1 MPETVK
7 QGEIASPEKE
17 RTTFAAFVKS
27 HIFDLTAYAGL
38 IVMLVLFII
47 FNKGP
52 RLLYNFSSVI
62 QAAAVYSILSL
73 GAVFI
78 YSMGYMDIS
87 LGAQIGV
94 YCLLL
99 ILITNAS
106 GSLVLGFCSILAI
119 AIVCGLING
128 FVSVKL
134 GLPSIVTSIF
144 LNAVFGGAQMLIM
157 EKLGTNSISM
167 NTKLKFFKQMPVML
181 TAIILIAVIAVF
193 LYQFTQLGKLTK
205 GIGAN
210 ETATSISGVNTTKW
224 KVLAY
229 VFFGFCIAVGALFLT
244 ARTNS
249 AGKGTGAGYAMDI
262 MVSLLLGGMPLSGG
276 MRSKISA
283 ALVGAFTYV
292 ILANGLI
299 LSGVSTTL
307 IYIIKAMVF
316 MAVILMTCR
325 KPNGVLPR

>member
-1 MPETVK
+1 MGKTLKNNWVK
-7 QGEIASPEKE
+7 THMGDILS
-17 RTTFAAFVKS
+17 
-27 HIFDLTAYAGL
+27 YAGL
-38 IVMLVLFII
+38 LLCIVVF
-47 FNKGP
+47 
-52 RLLYNFSSVI
+52 
-62 QAAAVYSILSL
+62 SILSKGKL
-73 GAVFI
+73 WSAYNLSVLIQQTCVYAILAMGAVFI

-87 LGAQIGV
+87 LGAQVGV
-94 YCLLL
+94 YCLVL
-99 ILITNAS
+99 ILVANAT
-106 GSLVLGFCSILAI
+106 GSLLVAFLAILTLAI
-119 AIVCGLING
+119 ACGLING
-128 FVSVKL
+128 YVSVKL

-144 LNAVFGGAQMLIM
+144 LNAIFGGAQMIIM

-167 NTKLKFFKQMPVML
+167 TQKLTFFKQMPVMFA
-181 TAIILIAVIAVF
+181 AIVIIAAIAVF
-193 LYQFTQLGKLTK
+193 LYQYTQLGKLVR

-210 ETATSISGVNTTKW
+210 ETATKISGVNTTKW

-249 AGKGTGAGYAMDI
+249 AGKGTGSGYAMDI

-283 ALVGAFTYV
+283 ALVGTFSYV

-307 IYIIKAMVF
+307 IYIIKAIVF
-316 MAVILMTCR
+316 MAVILLTCR
-325 KPNGVLPR
+325 KKDGVLPR

>member
-1 MPETVK
+1 M
-7 QGEIASPEKE
+7 EK
-17 RTTFAAFVKS
+17 TIKTNWLQTHLS
-27 HIFDLTAYAGL
+27 DLLSYAGL
-38 IVMLVLFII
+38 LLCIVVFT
-47 FNKGP
+47 
-52 RLLYNFSSVI
+52 
-62 QAAAVYSILSL
+62 ILSQGGLWSAYNL
-73 GAVFI
+73 GILIQQTCVYAILTMGATFI

-87 LGAQIGV
+87 VGAQLGV
-94 YCLLL
+94 YCLLF

-106 GSLVLGFCSILAI
+106 GSPALGFCAILVI
-119 AIVCGLING
+119 AIICGLING
-128 FVSVKL
+128 YVSVKL
-134 GLPSIVTSIF
+134 RLPSIVTSIF

-157 EKLGTNSISM
+157 EQLGTNSVSM
-167 NTKLKFFKQMPVML
+167 ESKLTFFKQMPVMFAAIVIV
-181 TAIILIAVIAVF
+181 AIISIF

-229 VFFGFCIAVGALFLT
+229 VFLGVCIAIGALFLT

-283 ALVGAFTYV
+283 ALVGSFTYV

-299 LSGVSTTL
+299 LAGVSTTL
-307 IYIIKAMVF
+307 IYIIKAIVF

-325 KPNGVLPR
+325 KRDGVLPR

>member
-1 MPETVK
+1 MGKTMK
-7 QGEIASPEKE
+7 NSSLKA
-17 RTTFAAFVKS
+17 
-27 HIFDLTAYAGL
+27 HIGDIFSFAGL
-38 IVMLVLFII
+38 LLCVIVF
-47 FNKGP
+47 
-52 RLLYNFSSVI
+52 
-62 QAAAVYSILSL
+62 SILSKGKL
-73 GAVFI
+73 WSAYNLGVLVQQTCVYAILAMGAVFI

-87 LGAQIGV
+87 LGAQVGV

-106 GSLVLGFCSILAI
+106 GSLILGFVSILAI
-119 AIVCGLING
+119 AILCGLING
-128 FVSVKL
+128 YVS
-134 GLPSIVTSIF
+134 
-144 LNAVFGGAQMLIM
+144 
-157 EKLGTNSISM
+157 
-167 NTKLKFFKQMPVML
+167 FFKQMPVML
-181 TAIILIAVIAVF
+181 AAIVIVAIISIF

-229 VFFGFCIAVGALFLT
+229 VFFGVCIAVGALFLT

-283 ALVGAFTYV
+283 ALVGTFTYV

-307 IYIIKAMVF
+307 IYIIKAIVF

-325 KPNGVLPR
+325 KKDGVLPR

>member
-1 MPETVK
+1 M
-7 QGEIASPEKE
+7 EK
-17 RTTFAAFVKS
+17 TLKNNWLKT
-27 HIFDLTAYAGL
+27 HMGDIFSYAGL
-38 IVMLVLFII
+38 LLCILVF
-47 FNKGP
+47 
-52 RLLYNFSSVI
+52 
-62 QAAAVYSILSL
+62 SILSKGKL
-73 GAVFI
+73 WSAYNIGVLIQQTCVYAILAMGAVFI

-87 LGAQIGV
+87 LGAQVGV

-99 ILITNAS
+99 ILITNAT
-106 GSLVLGFCSILAI
+106 GSLITGFASILAI
-119 AIVCGLING
+119 AVLCGLING
-128 FVSVKL
+128 YVSVKL

-144 LNAVFGGAQMLIM
+144 LNAIFGGAQMLIM
-157 EKLGTNSISM
+157 ERLGTNSVSM
-167 NTKLKFFKQMPVML
+167 EQKLTFFKQMPVMF
-181 TAIILIAVIAVF
+181 AAILIIAAISIF
-193 LYQFTQLGKLTK
+193 LYQYTQLGKLVK

-249 AGKGTGAGYAMDI
+249 AGKGTGSGYAMDI

-283 ALVGAFTYV
+283 ALVGTFTYV

-307 IYIIKAMVF
+307 IYMIKAIVF

-325 KPNGVLPR
+325 KKDGVLPR

>member
-1 MPETVK
+1 MKNNTWLKTHAGDVF
-7 QGEIASPEKE
+7 S
-17 RTTFAAFVKS
+17 
-27 HIFDLTAYAGL
+27 YAGL
-38 IVMLVLFII
+38 ALCI
-47 FNKGP
+47 
-52 RLLYNFSSVI
+52 
-62 QAAAVYSILSL
+62 AVFSILSKGKLWSSYNL
-73 GAVFI
+73 GVLVQQTCVYAIIAMGAIFI
-78 YSMGYMDIS
+78 YSMGFMDIS
-87 LGAQIGV
+87 VGAQVGV
-94 YCLLL
+94 YCLLC

-106 GSLVLGFCSILAI
+106 GSLILGFTSILAI
-119 AIVCGLING
+119 AVLCGLMNG
-128 FVSVKL
+128 YVSVKL

-144 LNAVFGGAQMLIM
+144 LNAIFSGGQMLIM
-157 EKLGTNSISM
+157 EKLGTNSVALEQ
-167 NTKLKFFKQMPVML
+167 KLTFFKQMPVML
-181 TAIILIAVIAVF
+181 AAIVIIAVIAIF
-193 LYQFTQLGKLTK
+193 LYKYTQLGKLVK

-249 AGKGTGAGYAMDI
+249 AGKGTGQGYAMDI

-283 ALVGAFTYV
+283 ALVGTFTYV

-299 LSGVSTTL
+299 LSGVSTQL
-307 IYIIKAMVF
+307 IYIIKAIVF

-325 KPNGVLPR
+325 KKDGILPR

>member
-1 MPETVK
+1 MGKTMK
-7 QGEIASPEKE
+7 NSSLK
-17 RTTFAAFVKS
+17 T
-27 HIFDLTAYAGL
+27 HIGDIFSFAGL
-38 IVMLVLFII
+38 LLCVIVF
-47 FNKGP
+47 
-52 RLLYNFSSVI
+52 
-62 QAAAVYSILSL
+62 SILSKGKL
-73 GAVFI
+73 WSAYNLGVLVQQTCVYAILAMGAVFI

-87 LGAQIGV
+87 LGAQVGV

-106 GSLVLGFCSILAI
+106 GSLILGFVSILAI
-119 AIVCGLING
+119 AILCGLING
-128 FVSVKL
+128 YVSVKL

-144 LNAVFGGAQMLIM
+144 LNAIFGGAQMLIM
-157 EKLGTNSISM
+157 ERLGTNSISM
-167 NTKLKFFKQMPVML
+167 DQKLTFFKQMPVML
-181 TAIILIAVIAVF
+181 AAIVIIALISVF
-193 LYQFTQLGKLTK
+193 LYQYTQLGKLVK

-229 VFFGFCIAVGALFLT
+229 VFFGVCIAVGALFLT

-283 ALVGAFTYV
+283 ALVGTFTYV

-307 IYIIKAMVF
+307 IYIIKAIVF

-325 KPNGVLPR
+325 KKDGVLPR

>member
-1 MPETVK
+1 MGKTLK
-7 QGEIASPEKE
+7 KNNW
-17 RTTFAAFVKS
+17 
-27 HIFDLTAYAGL
+27 LTAHLGDIFSFAGL
-38 IVMLVLFII
+38 ALCILVFT
-47 FNKGP
+47 
-52 RLLYNFSSVI
+52 
-62 QAAAVYSILSL
+62 ILSKGKLWSSYNL
-73 GAVFI
+73 GVLIQQTCVYAILAMGAIFI

-87 LGAQIGV
+87 LGAQVGV
-94 YCLLL
+94 YCLLC
-99 ILITNAS
+99 ILITNAT
-106 GSLVLGFCSILAI
+106 GSLALGFCSILVI
-119 AIVCGLING
+119 AIICGLING
-128 FVSVKL
+128 YVSVKL

-144 LNAVFGGAQMLIM
+144 LNAIFGGAQMLIM

-167 NTKLKFFKQMPVML
+167 ERKLTFFKQMPVMFG
-181 TAIILIAVIAVF
+181 AIIIIALIAIF
-193 LYQFTQLGKLTK
+193 LYQYTQLGKLVK

-249 AGKGTGAGYAMDI
+249 AGKGTGSGYAMDI

-283 ALVGAFTYV
+283 ALVGTFTYV

-307 IYIIKAMVF
+307 IYIIKAIVF

-325 KPNGVLPR
+325 KKDGVLPR